1 MVFKVSKKLFDE
13 AISRGDFIEAYRIA
27 KFVLRDEKRAWN
39 LYVDALDSIGSL
51 IYTAVDLKGKGNYE
65 EAARLFLRCAEFF
78 EGERDYGRASGF
90 FIEVGDCFSATNNLK
105 KAWDSFIRGYEL
117 SVLGWRIFEP
127 AKKTASLSVL
137 LSIIITLLSGEITE
151 AKKIFK
157 LVRSSLEEK
166 ERRKLRRQDYYR
178 IAKYVY
184 NFLLKENTLK
194 SRDLKNMSAKQEKTD
209 FLTLL
214 QDLSKAFITVKKFLE
229 KFLK

>member
-1 MVFKVSKKLFDE
+1 MSKKLFDE

-117 SVLGWRIFEP
+117 SILGWRIFEP

-151 AKKIFK
+151 VKKIFK
-157 LVRSSLEEK
+157 LIRSSMEEK

-209 FLTLL
+209 FLTVL

>member
-1 MVFKVSKKLFDE
+1 MFKVSKKLFDE

-51 IYTAVDLKGKGNYE
+51 IYTAGDLKRRGNYE

-90 FIEVGDCFSATNNLK
+90 FIEVGDCFSATNNPK
-105 KAWDSFIRGYEL
+105 KAWDSFMRGYEL
-117 SVLGWRIFEP
+117 AVLDWRIFDP
-127 AKKTASLSVL
+127 TKKIASLSVF
-137 LSIIITLLSGEITE
+137 LSILITLLSGEIVE

-157 LVRSSLEEK
+157 IVRSSLEEK

-184 NFLLKENTLK
+184 NSLLKENTLNLE
-194 SRDLKNMSAKQEKTD
+194 DLKNMQAKQEKTD

-214 QDLSKAFITVKKFLE
+214 QDLSKAFITVKRFSE